1 LLSIGTLDVRVRG
14 NTVVPSTIL
23 GRFSILCAILRQLH
37 LILQIALFSS
47 ELRTLLPAVFF
58 VDQLSAGIPLL
69 RLLSPKSRVLFYCHF
84 PDKLLAKKEGLLKSF
99 YRIPFDWLE
108 SWSTGCSDGIVVNS
122 KFTRGIF
129 GEAFPLLKSR
139 EPRVVYPCVDS
150 GATRSTDKETSGAY
164 WKGEKVLLSI
174 NRFERKK
181 DIGLA
186 IRAFAKLPDKDR
198 QNSRLIIA
206 GGYDLRVTENVSYH
220 KELCTLADSLSLKHA
235 TSKAIVTALAIP
247 AEVKV
252 LFLLSVP
259 NAVKA
264 NLLASAT
271 LLIYTPRNE
280 HLGIVPLEAMLAGIP
295 VLAANEGGPT
305 ETVVE
310 GQTGWLRDV
319 SDVDA
324 WADVMRKVVDGTI
337 DDRTLQQMGY
347 RGRQRVKSLFSQE
360 KMASNL
366 EEEISRLAKGPRP
379 RVLGVGFGAAVG
391 VAFVA
396 LALGLISV
404 WRMF

>member
-1 LLSIGTLDVRVRG
+1 
-14 NTVVPSTIL
+14 
-23 GRFSILCAILRQLH
+23 LRQLKPT
-37 LILQIALFSS
+37 I
-47 ELRTLLPAVFF
+47 FF

-69 RLLSPKSRVLFYCHF
+69 RILSPKTRVLFYCHF
-84 PDKLLAKKEGLLKSF
+84 PDKLLATKEGLLKSF

-129 GEAFPLLKSR
+129 GNAFPLLKYR
-139 EPRVVYPCVDS
+139 KPNVIYPCVDS
-150 GATRSTDKETSGAY
+150 GAMRGTEKETGGAY
-164 WKGEKVLLSI
+164 WKGEKVILSI

-186 IRAFAKLPDKDR
+186 IRAFAVLPEKD
-198 QNSRLIIA
+198 QKNSRLIIA

-220 KELCTLADSLSLKHA
+220 KELCDLADSLDLKHA

-247 AEVKV
+247 SDVKI

-259 NAVKA
+259 NAVKT

-271 LLIYTPRNE
+271 LLVYTPRNE

-324 WADVMRKVVDGTI
+324 WAEVIRKVVDGTI
-337 DDRTLQQMGY
+337 DNRALQQIGY

-360 KMASNL
+360 KMASSL
-366 EEEISRLAKGPRP
+366 EDEMTRLATGPRP
-379 RVLGVGFGAAVG
+379 PVLGAGFGAAVAAG
-391 VAFVA
+391 ITAIVFAS
-396 LALGLISV
+396 LT
-404 WRMF
+404 WRLSWW

>member
-1 LLSIGTLDVRVRG
+1 
-14 NTVVPSTIL
+14 
-23 GRFSILCAILRQLH
+23 
-37 LILQIALFSS
+37 
-47 ELRTLLPAVFF
+47 
-58 VDQLSAGIPLL
+58 
-69 RLLSPKSRVLFYCHF
+69 
-84 PDKLLAKKEGLLKSF
+84 
-99 YRIPFDWLE
+99 
-108 SWSTGCSDGIVVNS
+108 
-122 KFTRGIF
+122 
-129 GEAFPLLKSR
+129 
-139 EPRVVYPCVDS
+139 
-150 GATRSTDKETSGAY
+150 
-164 WKGEKVLLSI
+164 
-174 NRFERKK
+174 
-181 DIGLA
+181 
-186 IRAFAKLPDKDR
+186 
-198 QNSRLIIA
+198 
-206 GGYDLRVTENVSYH
+206 
-220 KELCTLADSLSLKHA
+220 
-235 TSKAIVTALAIP
+235 VTALAIP